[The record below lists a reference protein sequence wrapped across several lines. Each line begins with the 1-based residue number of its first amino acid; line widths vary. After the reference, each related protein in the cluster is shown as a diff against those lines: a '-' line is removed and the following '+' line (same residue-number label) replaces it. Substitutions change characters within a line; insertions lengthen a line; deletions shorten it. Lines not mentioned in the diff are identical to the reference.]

1 MRRRVS
7 PAPCSRPGWST
18 SSLLYL
24 APTLLGRGARPLADL
39 EAPASMAERLE
50 FAIVGR
56 EDVGGDLLLRL
67 RPRRG
72 QG

>member
-1 MRRRVS
+1 
-7 PAPCSRPGWST
+7 
-18 SSLLYL
+18 
-24 APTLLGRGARPLADL
+24 
-39 EAPASMAERLE
+39 MAERLE

-72 QG
+72 RA